1 MDPASRSTRPRARST
16 TGFWPDGVEAVH
28 SHRLV
33 EALARYRA
41 DLYKPW
47 LEMDAAGASTALSA
61 ALKPFKV
68 NTRQLTIRECCGGAK
83 GLRWADIPAVE
94 DGV

>member
-1 MDPASRSTRPRARST
+1 M
-16 TGFWPDGVEAVH
+16 H

-33 EALARYRA
+33 EALATYRA

-47 LEMDAAGASTALSA
+47 TEMDAADASTALSA

-68 NTRQLTIRECCGGAK
+68 STRQLTIRECCGGAK
-83 GLRWADIPAVE
+83 GLRYTDLPAVE
-94 DGV
+94 DGE